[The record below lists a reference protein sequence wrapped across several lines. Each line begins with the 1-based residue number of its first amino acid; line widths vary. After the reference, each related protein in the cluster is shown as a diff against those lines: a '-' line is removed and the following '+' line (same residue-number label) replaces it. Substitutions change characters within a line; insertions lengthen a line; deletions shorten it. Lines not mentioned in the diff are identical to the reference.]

1 MSPACWKSGD
11 FEAQF
16 PSALQRWHCAGTV
29 AAPTTAGAASAWTSS
44 PEGRAPPPPARS
56 AGGWSGPMIL
66 RMLPERHGTL
76 RAVRAGPTTCAVAN
90 NPLRTG
96 RKAGRACRQR
106 MRTEALSEGS
116 GHCDLAA
123 LPRGLAIMSGSR
135 GGTGGGRRRCPVS
148 HRAKTGMSRARTK
161 VAAGGGVAAR
171 SPLQHCQSP
180 RTGRGCPS
188 MGVHASRPGR
198 GRRLARAD
206 CGHGR
211 GAVVKRGGHKT
222 RP

>member
-161 VAAGGGVAAR
+161 VAAGGASQHEARCSTASRRGREGVVPAW
-171 SPLQHCQSP
+171 
-180 RTGRGCPS
+180 GY
-188 MGVHASRPGR
+188 MRPGR
-198 GRRLARAD
+198 VAEG
-206 CGHGR
+206 GWR
-211 GAVVKRGGHKT
+211 GLTAGTAGGSW
-222 RP
+222 